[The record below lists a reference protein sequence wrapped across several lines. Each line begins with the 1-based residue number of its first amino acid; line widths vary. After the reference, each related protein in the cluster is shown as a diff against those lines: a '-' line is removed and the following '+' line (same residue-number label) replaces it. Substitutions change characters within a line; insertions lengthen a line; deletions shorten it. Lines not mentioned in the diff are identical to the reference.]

1 MGKLK
6 SPSIALKDHRNV
18 SSSFIVPLPNTKHQG
33 LSVLGVLS
41 LSSSEM
47 VSLELLWVHYS
58 CKDLLLCAVGRS
70 LGSHALWEGC
80 WGRGARTADPLQ
92 RALLK
97 INEC

>member
-47 VSLELLWVHYS
+47 ASLELPWVHYS

-70 LGSHALWEGC
+70 WAVMLC
-80 WGRGARTADPLQ
+80 GRDAGAEELVPPTHSKGLF
-92 RALLK
+92 
-97 INEC
+97 